1 MSLSPHLSYLAVLAF
16 IVLGTAWLEVALRT
30 RVYRRWRRL
39 LLSLLPVV
47 AVFTVWDLYA
57 IDRGHWTFDP
67 DRVSGLGIGRIPLEE
82 LLFFVVVPVAAILTL
97 EAVRAVKGW
106 PAGDEPPDRD
116 SS

>member
-57 IDRGHWTFDP
+57 IDRGHWSFDP
-67 DRVSGLGIGRIPLEE
+67 ARVTGLGIGRIPLEE

-106 PAGDEPPDRD
+106 AVGDESPDRD
-116 SS
+116 ST